1 MVPRWFT
8 HECAGGLQW
17 QIFKSNPG
25 WGYKNSISNGG
36 FFQISARLAH
46 ATGNQTYFDWCE
58 KIYDWMAGVGF
69 IDAAYNVW
77 DGAEAKANCTPVDRS
92 LWGYNPAVVLYGA
105 AVLFNA
111 TGSEVWAER
120 TSGLL
125 EACTNSFFS
134 PYPNATDM

>member
-8 HECAGGLQW
+8 HRCNGGLQW

-46 ATGNQTYFDWCE
+46 ATGNQTYLDWCE

-69 IDAAYNVW
+69 IDADYNVW

-92 LWGYNPAVVLYGA
+92 LWGYNPSVVLYGA
-105 AVLFNA
+105 AVLFNV

-125 EACTNSFFS
+125 EACANSFFS
-134 PYPNATDM
+134 PYPNATDV